1 MTAHF
6 DKWCDDLFKSLTT
19 DMKKKSS
26 DDSGCCGGTN
36 SNKSSSG
43 GCGCHDDEEE
53 EEEESGGACCG
64 SETSS
69 SETSSS
75 SNKKKPLKT
84 IKGVP
89 KPKKTKAERRQVAAD
104 KGDVNAAALT
114 GKKKK
119 NQPSVL
125 YLSLFPLPYFVL

>member
-26 DDSGCCGGTN
+26 DDESGCCGGTN
-36 SNKSSSG
+36 NSKSNSGGG
-43 GCGCHDDEEE
+43 GCGCHDDEE

-69 SETSSS
+69 SETSS

-114 GKKKK
+114 GKKEKE
-119 NQPSVL
+119 SAFRHIVFFFCF
-125 YLSLFPLPYFVL
+125 LS